1 MENIYNQTWHE
12 VMWKNI
18 MDRVNTTLGLQVK
31 NFTMPAS
38 VEQKTVCSVTG
49 LLAVSSC
56 PSYTEYFAKG
66 TGPTQSCSGHYEEE
80 EDDED
85 DDDKNKEDSD
95 SQNSQDSEDNEDSG
109 NSDQSGDNNNNSG
122 NNGNNNGNSNG
133 DSGTVTPPE
142 E

>member
-1 MENIYNQTWHE
+1 MFCHWSSGGQQ
-12 VMWKNI
+12 
-18 MDRVNTTLGLQVK
+18 L
-31 NFTMPAS
+31 S
-38 VEQKTVCSVTG
+38 VLHG
-49 LLAVSSC
+49 I
-56 PSYTEYFAKG
+56 FRKG

-122 NNGNNNGNSNG
+122 NNE
-133 DSGTVTPPE
+133 TTTEIITETAMEIPVP
-142 E
+142 